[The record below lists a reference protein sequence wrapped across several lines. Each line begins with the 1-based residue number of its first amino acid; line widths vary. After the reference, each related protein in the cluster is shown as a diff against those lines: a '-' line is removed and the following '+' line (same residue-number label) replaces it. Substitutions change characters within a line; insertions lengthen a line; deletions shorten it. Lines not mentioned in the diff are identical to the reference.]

1 VSGSTSGLASGHPS
15 VKFKVAHGK
24 NGPNVSSVSIGLPT
38 GLKFSHSAFVTKKTC
53 VTKGGTKKCTS
64 TTLIKGLSVKG
75 GTAKSVALKGGK
87 LVITLKK
94 ASASVSITASGPLV
108 TETKALQTNVKKHK
122 TKTLKFA
129 LKVTDAEHNTTS
141 TTLSLKAH

>member
-1 VSGSTSGLASGHPS
+1 M
-15 VKFKVAHGK
+15 
-24 NGPNVSSVSIGLPT
+24 
-38 GLKFSHSAFVTKKTC
+38 
-53 VTKGGTKKCTS
+53 
-64 TTLIKGLSVKG
+64 
-75 GTAKSVALKGGK
+75 
-87 LVITLKK
+87 ITLKK

-129 LKVTDAEHNTTS
+129 LKVTDAKHNTTS